1 MTENV
6 LVRLFKY
13 NNWANNQIIA
23 ACLRLGDEQ
32 LDAEPPTAVYGSL
45 RKTLLHLVGAQLNYL
60 SLLTLPLEERADT
73 PLTFARLKEAALTG
87 GEGLLD
93 LAEGERAPLSETQ
106 LRTRDGY
113 TVEPWVVM
121 VQAIQHAA
129 EHREQICS
137 LLNAQGITPP
147 DLDGW
152 AYGEV
157 TQALTP
163 IQP

>member
-6 LVRLFKY
+6 LIRLFKY
-13 NNWANNQIIA
+13 NNWANNHLINVCA
-23 ACLRLGDEQ
+23 RLSDEQ
-32 LDAEPPTAVYGSL
+32 LDAQPQTAVYGSI

-73 PLTFARLKEAALTG
+73 PLTFARLQEAALTS

-106 LRTRDGY
+106 LRTRDGFY
-113 TVEPWVVM
+113 VEPWVVM
-121 VQAIQHAA
+121 LQAIQHAA

-137 LLNAQGITPP
+137 LLSAQGITPP
-147 DLDGW
+147 NLDGW